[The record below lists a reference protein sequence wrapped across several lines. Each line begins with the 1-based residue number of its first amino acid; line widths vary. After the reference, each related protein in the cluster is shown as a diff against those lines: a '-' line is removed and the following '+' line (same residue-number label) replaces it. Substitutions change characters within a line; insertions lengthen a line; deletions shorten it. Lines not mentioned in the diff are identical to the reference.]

1 MDILSKRIKQ
11 LRIEKNF
18 TLIQLAK
25 DTNISK
31 SALNN
36 YELGL
41 QIPSAQVI
49 VVLAK
54 YFNVSSDYLLGLKD
68 Y

>member
-11 LRIEKNF
+11 LRIEKNV

-49 VVLAK
+49 VILAK

>member
-1 MDILSKRIKQ
+1 MELFCKRLKS
-11 LRIEKNF
+11 LRAEKNV
-18 TLIQLAK
+18 TLIQLSNY
-25 DTNISK
+25 TNISK
-31 SALNN
+31 SALSN

-49 VVLAK
+49 IILAK
-54 YFNVSSDYLLGLKD
+54 YFNVSADYLLGLKD

>member
-11 LRIEKNF
+11 LRIEKNV

>member
-1 MDILSKRIKQ
+1 
-11 LRIEKNF
+11 
-18 TLIQLAK
+18 LIQLAK

>member
-1 MDILSKRIKQ
+1 MDKLSKRIKQ
-11 LRIEKNF
+11 LRIENNV

>member
-1 MDILSKRIKQ
+1 MDKLSKRIKQ
-11 LRIEKNF
+11 LRIENNV

-31 SALNN
+31 SAVNN

>member
-11 LRIEKNF
+11 LRIENNV